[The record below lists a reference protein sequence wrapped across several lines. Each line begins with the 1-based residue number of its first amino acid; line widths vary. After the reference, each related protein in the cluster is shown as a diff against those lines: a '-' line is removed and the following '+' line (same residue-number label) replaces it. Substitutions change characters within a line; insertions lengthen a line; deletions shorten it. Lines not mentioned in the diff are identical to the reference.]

1 MPVVNVVLQFNT
13 CFSARTHQIC
23 VCNSPVLTVPDC
35 LTVNQDHRILYD
47 AWLNIHGFKEL
58 RMKFMEFVIIKL
70 VYACVT
76 SAVVS
81 NMLYNLADFVTFG
94 TGKKKVLKIKAFYP
108 RFLKQ

>member
-1 MPVVNVVLQFNT
+1 
-13 CFSARTHQIC
+13 
-23 VCNSPVLTVPDC
+23 
-35 LTVNQDHRILYD
+35 
-47 AWLNIHGFKEL
+47 
-58 RMKFMEFVIIKL
+58 MEFVIIKL

>member
-1 MPVVNVVLQFNT
+1 MWCCSLIPVFPSEPIKFVY
-13 CFSARTHQIC
+13 
-23 VCNSPVLTVPDC
+23 CNSPVLTVPDC
-35 LTVNQDHRILYD
+35 LTVNQGHGILYD

-81 NMLYNLADFVTFG
+81 KMLYNLADFVTFG
-94 TGKKKVLKIKAFYP
+94 TGEKKVLKIKAFYP